1 VQEYDPLKEIT
12 KELDREESVLTVRVE
27 KRRYNKPTT
36 IIAGFPKD
44 SDLHDITRQL
54 KQALATGGTSKEGEI
69 MLLGDHQRR
78 VKEKLEALGYHIGVE
93 GKKE

>member
-1 VQEYDPLKEIT
+1 VQEYDPLREIT

-54 KQALATGGTSKEGEI
+54 KTYLATGGTSKDGEI
-69 MLLGDHQRR
+69 VLLGDHFRR
-78 VKEKLEALGYHIGVE
+78 ACEKLESLGYHIA
-93 GKKE
+93 KA